1 MMAQVGGG
9 DLVERLP
16 HALLLDILSMLDV
29 ESLCSAA
36 PVCRALRSSVSQVL
50 SSISTLDLSG
60 LTPTT
65 QILNKVLSNSYGL
78 RSLTLNC
85 LQLDNSSV
93 SIFTK
98 QHLEELVLL
107 KGFHF
112 ISSIFGQIGQSCLN
126 LRTLSLE
133 LVYGDEPVFVRNC
146 NKSLEKMFKGC
157 PHLESLSIKFHT
169 PYNLHGRSDTFQ
181 LLLPKTLKALLLQP
195 VTNWEA
201 TTLILMDQFGVDEN
215 LPSSIDIQPSC
226 LMLQSL
232 TLVLDIITDEL
243 VAAITNCLHYLT
255 VLCLEDNPSEK
266 LSPYNDFS
274 NDGLQLLSSR
284 KNLTRLSL
292 SRSRPNV
299 FGRITDVGILVLTE
313 GLRGLESIRLEGFSK
328 VTDAG
333 YISILQSFKNL
344 KRFEVINGY
353 LLSDLAFHDL
363 SFLSVSLVEVV
374 LISCHLLTSET
385 AESLSLCKNLELLDL
400 GGCRS
405 IADSG
410 LNSISILSKLTSL
423 DLSGADITDSG
434 LSALGLGRSPIVTL
448 RLRGC
453 RRVGDRGFKKLFKK
467 GSVIT
472 ETLSKLDLGY
482 LPGVSDETIARIV
495 EMCREITDLCIRSCF
510 FVTDASIRALSLIP
524 DIEGKRRS
532 IKRLDIYGCSRLS
545 ADSIELFSYPYFQG
559 LRWIGFGKTKLHE
572 KEGVRMMEL
581 LSKRQCISICSYG
594 CEMDCKDG
602 WFLH

>member
-50 SSISTLDLSG
+50 SSLSTLDLSG
-60 LTPTT
+60 FTPTT
-65 QILNKVLSNSYGL
+65 QILNRVLSNSYGL

-85 LQLDNSSV
+85 HQLDYSSV

-112 ISSIFGQIGQSCLN
+112 ISSIFRQIGQSCSN

-133 LVYGDEPVFVRNC
+133 LVYGDESVFVRNC
-146 NKSLEKMFKGC
+146 NKSLENMFKGC

-169 PYNLHGRSDTFQ
+169 PYNLHGRSDTIQ

-201 TTLILMDQFGVDEN
+201 TTLILMNQLGFVEN
-215 LPSSIDIQPSC
+215 LPLSIDVQPSC

-232 TLVLDIITDEL
+232 TLVLDVITDEL
-243 VAAITNCLHYLT
+243 VAAITNYLHYLT
-255 VLCLEDNPSEK
+255 VLCLEDNPLEK

-274 NDGLQLLSSR
+274 NAGLQLLSSR
-284 KNLTRLSL
+284 KNLRRLSL

-299 FGRITDVGILVLTE
+299 FGRVTDIGILVLTE

-363 SFLSVSLVEVV
+363 SFLSGSLVEVV

-400 GGCRS
+400 GGCKS
-405 IADSG
+405 IADRG

-448 RLRGC
+448 CLRGC

-482 LPGVSDETIARIV
+482 LPGVSDETVARIV
-495 EMCREITDLCIRSCF
+495 KMCREITNLCIRSCF
-510 FVTDASIRALSLIP
+510 FVTDASIRALGLMP
-524 DIEGKRRS
+524 DIEGRRRS

-545 ADSIELFSYPYFQG
+545 SDSIELFSHPYFQG
-559 LRWIGFGKTKLHE
+559 LRWLGFGKTKLHAQ
-572 KEGVRMMEL
+572 EGVRMMEL
-581 LSKRQCISICSYG
+581 LCKRRCMSICSYG